1 MRYGFV
7 KSYEDVVFCL
17 DDQKLYLACVI
28 SGLVFKHHVF
38 SIEGKALLIALTYSL
53 VKGTTFS
60 LDGQLTLNFPRSSIF
75 PLALTWNATWE
86 LEEEML
92 VGYPGGLSLRWVI
105 FSPSLVEGTGH
116 TPGTI
121 D

>member
-60 LDGQLTLNFPRSSIF
+60 KMRNTITSGSSNQT
-75 PLALTWNATWE
+75 PTD
-86 LEEEML
+86 
-92 VGYPGGLSLRWVI
+92 VS
-105 FSPSLVEGTGH
+105 SPSNTSSSAKTKEDTRRPSCKPPSM
-116 TPGTI
+116 TPWVGFAKRSKLHR
-121 D
+121 